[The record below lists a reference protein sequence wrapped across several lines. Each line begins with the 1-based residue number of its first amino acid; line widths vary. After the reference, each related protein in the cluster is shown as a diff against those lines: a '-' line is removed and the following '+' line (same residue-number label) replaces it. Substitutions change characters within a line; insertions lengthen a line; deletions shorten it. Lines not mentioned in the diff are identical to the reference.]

1 MRPRAG
7 LVVFLPFL
15 AVLLR
20 ESPAQATDCSG
31 VLSHCIDDDSLWPH
45 AGPSDFVAIGG
56 AETTAAHQ
64 LGFGLVT
71 SYLSRPLILHLPS
84 PGNGSDQYIINDQV
98 NGTFLWSYGVT
109 SRLELDMALPLTFGQ
124 SGDGLAPLT
133 GGFGLHDTAVRDF
146 RFGFTYA
153 ILPRFRPATDPA
165 PARQSTGAGAAGPPV
180 GSDTS
185 SFGLAARFE
194 VAAPTGDRDQFAG
207 ERSGVF
213 APSLAAD
220 YRFDRFFA
228 GAEVGARIRPTT
240 ELLGAE
246 VGTQI
251 VTSLGFGI
259 DILPKGLLSATIE
272 GLALPVVVAQN
283 QLTLQ
288 NGTLVNQPSSQ
299 SLVPSEWQLSA
310 RTSPLA
316 QGQLA
321 IQFAGGGGLDSSEL
335 TPRYRFTLSIR
346 WTPVSGRDRGPVP
359 PPARAPSE
367 NSPPVGVSLPPE
379 APPPPERPADT
390 PGETPAH
397 PPPLPPSATPAPN
410 TPPNVH

>member
-1 MRPRAG
+1 MRARGG
-7 LVVFLPFL
+7 LIVFLPFL

-20 ESPAQATDCSG
+20 ESPAHATDCAG
-31 VLSHCIDDDSLWPH
+31 VLSTCIDDDSLWPH
-45 AGPSDFVAIGG
+45 AGPSEFVAIGG
-56 AETTAAHQ
+56 VETTAAHQ

-71 SYLSRPLILHLPS
+71 SYLSRPLVLHLPS

-109 SRLELDMALPLTFGQ
+109 SRLELDMALPLTLGQ

-146 RFGFTYA
+146 RFGFTFA
-153 ILPRFRPATDPA
+153 IVPRFRSAGAHVAAVASQA
-165 PARQSTGAGAAGPPV
+165 PAHASDPPPAQDE
-180 GSDTS
+180 G

-194 VAAPTGDRDQFAG
+194 VVAPSGDRDQFAG

-220 YRFDRFFA
+220 YRLGRLFA
-228 GAEVGARIRPTT
+228 GAELGARIRPTT

-251 VTSLGFGI
+251 ETALGIGI

-272 GLALPVVVAQN
+272 GFALPVLVAQN
-283 QLTLQ
+283 QLALQ
-288 NGTLVNQPSSQ
+288 NGALVNQPSGQ

-310 RTSPLA
+310 RTAPLA

-321 IQFAGGGGLDSSEL
+321 IQLSGGGGLDTSEL

-346 WTPVSGRDRGPVP
+346 WTPVNPSPSAPSTSTDDSTRTPASEQAPPPEKPAALEGPPIPQNSQPGSLAPGVP
-359 PPARAPSE
+359 PSE
-367 NSPPVGVSLPPE
+367 P
-379 APPPPERPADT
+379 APPPP
-390 PGETPAH
+390 
-397 PPPLPPSATPAPN
+397 APR
-410 TPPNVH
+410 

>member
-31 VLSHCIDDDSLWPH
+31 VLSPCVDDDSLWPH
-45 AGPSDFVAIGG
+45 AGPSEFVAIGG

-124 SGDGLAPLT
+124 SGNGLAPLT

-153 ILPRFRPATDPA
+153 ILPRFRPTAE
-165 PARQSTGAGAAGPPV
+165 ARASAAGGSGPAV
-180 GSDTS
+180 GPDTG

-194 VAAPTGDRDQFAG
+194 VVAPTGDRDQFAG

-251 VTSLGFGI
+251 VTALGLGV

-272 GLALPVVVAQN
+272 GFALPVVVAQN
-283 QLTLQ
+283 QLALQ
-288 NGTLVNQPSSQ
+288 NGALVNQPSSQ

-310 RTSPLA
+310 RTEPLA

-321 IQFAGGGGLDSSEL
+321 IQLSGGGGLDSSEL
-335 TPRYRFTLSIR
+335 TPRFRFSLSIR
-346 WTPVSGRDRGPVP
+346 WTPVGPMPWAAPSPAGASPPAPPAPPAQAPAPVEGPPVPGAPLGVAPGATPSGAP
-359 PPARAPSE
+359 PPA
-367 NSPPVGVSLPPE
+367 
-379 APPPPERPADT
+379 
-390 PGETPAH
+390 PGETP
-397 PPPLPPSATPAPN
+397 LPP
-410 TPPNVH
+410 

>member
-31 VLSHCIDDDSLWPH
+31 VLSPCVDDDSLWPH
-45 AGPSDFVAIGG
+45 AGPSEFVAIGG

-124 SGDGLAPLT
+124 SGNGLAPLT

-153 ILPRFRPATDPA
+153 ILPRFRPAA
-165 PARQSTGAGAAGPPV
+165 EARASAAGGTEPGV
-180 GSDTS
+180 GPDTG

-194 VAAPTGDRDQFAG
+194 VVAPTGDRDQFAG

-251 VTSLGFGI
+251 VTALGLGV

-272 GLALPVVVAQN
+272 GFALPVLVAQN
-283 QLTLQ
+283 QLALQ
-288 NGTLVNQPSSQ
+288 NGAIVNQPSSQ

-310 RTSPLA
+310 RTEPLA

-321 IQFAGGGGLDSSEL
+321 IQLSGGGGLDSSEL
-335 TPRYRFTLSIR
+335 TPRFRFSLSIR
-346 WTPVSGRDRGPVP
+346 WTPVGPMPWAAPSPAGAPPPGPAAPPAPPGAQAPPPVESPPLPAGPLGVAPGTTPLAAP
-359 PPARAPSE
+359 PPA
-367 NSPPVGVSLPPE
+367 
-379 APPPPERPADT
+379 
-390 PGETPAH
+390 PGETP
-397 PPPLPPSATPAPN
+397 LPP
-410 TPPNVH
+410 